1 MSRSTRAAGRRAAPR
16 AVRSRARTHRA
27 RTASKAIGLTLLS
40 ALVPGSGLMMG
51 GRKKLG
57 AFVLTLSI
65 GLLVIAAYVGLTQ
78 RDSVLALAVSPRQL
92 LIATG
97 AVVLLGIGW
106 IWTVVASHKLLRPV
120 SMTYTGRLAGSMVV
134 GLLCFAIAVPTTV
147 AAQTV
152 MAQRDLVGSVFQSE
166 GNSKSAT
173 RPKVDNAKDPWA
185 NTPRLNLLLLGA
197 DDGVGRTGVRTDT
210 VIVASIDTKTG
221 DTALISLSRNWMRM
235 PFPKD
240 SPLHEAYPDGFWD
253 PKQGN
258 VEQPEYYLDAM
269 YENVP
274 KAHPGILGQTDNEG
288 ADVVKLAVGAA
299 LGLKIDYYMQVNLA
313 GFRQM
318 IDALGGIT
326 VNVNYRVPIGGD
338 YGAGPGS
345 NSEKK
350 PSGYIEPGPNQKL
363 DGYHALWFA
372 RGRYGL
378 SDPSRQ
384 ERQRCTIHALVNS
397 ANPQTL
403 VTSYQQIANAGKEL
417 LRTDIP
423 LDILPAFT
431 QLGLKVKG
439 AKVSNIDLDKSKNF
453 PSGKNPNYEAMRE
466 IVQKALAPKPGKAPS
481 KKPTD
486 PSTNSPTKSP
496 TSSTTTKRPNTST
509 SPKSTPTPGE
519 EQNLADACAYN
530 PKQTGNN

>member
-16 AVRSRARTHRA
+16 ASRSRQRSHRA

-40 ALVPGSGLMMG
+40 ALVPGTGLLMG

-57 AFVLTLSI
+57 AFVLTISV
-65 GLLVIAAYVGLTQ
+65 GLLLIAAYVGLTQ

-97 AVVLLGIGW
+97 AVVLLGVFW
-106 IWTVVASHKLLRPV
+106 IWVVVASHKLIRPV
-120 SMTYTGRLAGSMVV
+120 SMTYTGRLVGSMFV
-134 GLLCFAIAVPTTV
+134 GLLCFGIAVPTTV

-173 RPKVDNAKDPWA
+173 RPKVSNAKDPWA
-185 NTPRLNLLLLGA
+185 HTPRLNLLLLGA
-197 DDGVGRTGVRTDT
+197 DDGAGRTGVRTDT

-221 DTALISLSRNWMRM
+221 DTSLISLSRNWMRM
-235 PFPKD
+235 PFPAD
-240 SPLHEAYPDGFWD
+240 SPLHKIYPDGYYD
-253 PKQGN
+253 PSGPA
-258 VEQPEYYLDAM
+258 EQPEFYLDSM
-269 YENVP
+269 YDNIP
-274 KAHPGILGQTDNEG
+274 RQHPGVLGQTDNMG
-288 ADVVKLAVGAA
+288 ADVVKLAASAA
-299 LGLKIDYYMQVNLA
+299 LGLDIDYYMQVNLA
-313 GFRQM
+313 GFRQI

-338 YGAGPGS
+338 YGEGPGS

-384 ERQRCTIHALVNS
+384 ERQRCTIHALVSS
-397 ANPQTL
+397 ANPQAL
-403 VTSYQQIANAGKEL
+403 VTSYQQIAKAGKQL

-431 QLGLKVKG
+431 QLALKVKN

-453 PSGKNPNYEAMRE
+453 PTGQNPNYSAMRE
-466 IVQKALAPKPGKAPS
+466 IIQKALSAQTKPVASTPTVKPTKRPTSGTT
-481 KKPTD
+481 KKPT
-486 PSTNSPTKSP
+486 PTK
-496 TSSTTTKRPNTST
+496 T
-509 SPKSTPTPGE
+509 TPTTPGTAE
-519 EQNLADACAYN
+519 NLNDACAYN
-530 PKQTGNN
+530 PSQTGN

>member
-1 MSRSTRAAGRRAAPR
+1 
-16 AVRSRARTHRA
+16 
-27 RTASKAIGLTLLS
+27 
-40 ALVPGSGLMMG
+40 MG

-57 AFVLTLSI
+57 AFVLTISV
-65 GLLVIAAYVGLTQ
+65 GLLLIAAYVGLTQ

-97 AVVLLGIGW
+97 AVVLLGGLW
-106 IWTVVASHKLLRPV
+106 IWVVVASHKLIRPV
-120 SMTYTGRLAGSMVV
+120 SMTYTGRLAGSLFV
-134 GLLCFAIAVPTTV
+134 GLLCFGIAVPTTV

-173 RPKVDNAKDPWA
+173 RPKVSNAKDPWA

-235 PFPKD
+235 PFPED
-240 SPLHEAYPDGFWD
+240 SPLHKIYPDGFYD
-253 PKQGN
+253 PNGPA
-258 VEQPEYYLDAM
+258 EQPEYYLDSM
-269 YENVP
+269 YDNIP
-274 KAHPGILGQTDNEG
+274 KAHPGVLGQTDNMG
-288 ADVVKLAVGAA
+288 ADVVKLAASAA
-299 LGLKIDYYMQVNLA
+299 LGLDIDYYMQVNLA
-313 GFRQM
+313 GFRQI

-338 YGAGPGS
+338 YGEGPGS

-384 ERQRCTIHALVNS
+384 ERQRCTIHALVSS
-397 ANPQTL
+397 ANPQAL
-403 VTSYQQIANAGKEL
+403 VTSYQQIAKAGKQL

-423 LDILPAFT
+423 LDILGAFT
-431 QLGLKVKG
+431 QLALKVKN
-439 AKVSNIDLDKSKNF
+439 AKVTNIDLDKSKNF
-453 PSGKNPNYEAMRE
+453 PTGQNPNYSAMRE
-466 IVQKALAPKPGKAPS
+466 IIQKALSAQTTPVASTPTVKPT
-481 KKPTD
+481 KKPTSGTTKK
-486 PSTNSPTKSP
+486 PTPTK
-496 TSSTTTKRPNTST
+496 T
-509 SPKSTPTPGE
+509 TPTTPGTAE
-519 EQNLADACAYN
+519 NLNDACAYN
-530 PKQTGNN
+530 PSQTGN

>member
-1 MSRSTRAAGRRAAPR
+1 MSRSTRAAGRRSAPR
-16 AVRSRARTHRA
+16 ANRSRHRSPRART
-27 RTASKAIGLTLLS
+27 TSKAIGLTLLS
-40 ALVPGSGLMMG
+40 ALIPGTGLLMG

-57 AFVLTLSI
+57 AFVLTISV
-65 GLLVIAAYVGLTQ
+65 GLLLIGAYVGLTQ

-97 AVVLLGIGW
+97 AVVLLGVCW
-106 IWTVVASHKLLRPV
+106 IWIVVASHKLLRPV
-120 SMTYTGRLAGSMVV
+120 SMTYTGRLAGSMFV
-134 GLLCFAIAVPTTV
+134 GLLCFGIAVPTTV

-173 RPKVDNAKDPWA
+173 RPKVNNQKDPWA

-235 PFPKD
+235 EFPED
-240 SPLHEAYPDGFWD
+240 SPLHKVYPDGYWD
-253 PKQGN
+253 PNLGN
-258 VEQPEYYLDAM
+258 VEQPEYYLDSM

-288 ADVVKLAVGAA
+288 ADVVKLAASA
-299 LGLKIDYYMQVNLA
+299 TLGLDIDYYMQVNLA
-313 GFRQM
+313 GFRQI
-318 IDALGGIT
+318 IDAVGGIT

-338 YGAGPGS
+338 YGDGPGS
-345 NSEKK
+345 NNAKK

-397 ANPQTL
+397 VNPATL
-403 VTSYQQIANAGKEL
+403 VTKYQQIASAGKQV

-423 LDILPAFT
+423 LDILGAFI
-431 QLGLKVKG
+431 QLGLKVKS
-439 AKVSNIDLDKSKNF
+439 AKVTNVDLDKNKNF
-453 PSGKNPNYEAMRE
+453 PTGKNPNYTAMRQL
-466 IVQKALAPKPGKAPS
+466 IQQAISPQTKPVA
-481 KKPTD
+481 
-486 PSTNSPTKSP
+486 STP
-496 TSSTTTKRPNTST
+496 STTTTKKPSSGST
-509 SPKSTPTPGE
+509 KKPSTKPTVQPGTA
-519 EQNLADACAYN
+519 QNLNDACAYD
-530 PKQTGNN
+530 PTQTGNN

>member
-16 AVRSRARTHRA
+16 AGRSRPRSHRA
-27 RTASKAIGLTLLS
+27 RTASKAIGLTLVS
-40 ALVPGSGLMMG
+40 ALIPGSGLLMG

-65 GLLVIAAYVGLTQ
+65 GLLLIGAYVGLTH

-97 AVVLLGIGW
+97 AVVVLGACW
-106 IWTVVASHKLLRPV
+106 IWVVIASHKLIRPV
-120 SMTYTGRLAGSMVV
+120 SMTYTGRLAGAMVV

-166 GNSKSAT
+166 GKSKSAT
-173 RPKVDNAKDPWA
+173 RPKVNNADPWA
-185 NTPRLNLLLLGA
+185 KIPRLNLLLLGA
-197 DDGVGRTGVRTDT
+197 DDGIGRTGVRTDT

-221 DTALISLSRNWMRM
+221 NTSLISLSRNWMRM
-235 PFPKD
+235 PFPAD
-240 SPLHEAYPDGFWD
+240 SPLHKAYPDGFWD
-253 PKQGN
+253 PSQGSI
-258 VEQPEYYLDAM
+258 EQPEYYLDAM
-269 YENVP
+269 YDNVP

-288 ADVVKLAVGAA
+288 ADAVKLAASAA
-299 LGLKIDYYMQVNLA
+299 LGLDIDYYMQVNLA
-313 GFRQM
+313 GFRQI

-338 YGAGPGS
+338 YGQGPGT
-345 NSEKK
+345 NGHKL

-397 ANPQTL
+397 ASPQAL
-403 VTSYQQIANAGKEL
+403 VTSYQEIAKASKEL

-423 LDILPAFT
+423 QEILPAFI
-431 QLGLKVKG
+431 QLALKVKS
-439 AKVSNIDLDKSKNF
+439 AKVTNIDLDKNKNF
-453 PSGKNPNYEAMRE
+453 PTGKNPDYTAMQQ
-466 IVQKALAPKPGKAPS
+466 IIQNSLNPVAGTPTPKPTNKPTTGTT
-481 KKPTD
+481 KKPT
-486 PSTNSPTKSP
+486 PAKT
-496 TSSTTTKRPNTST
+496 
-509 SPKSTPTPGE
+509 TPTPGTA
-519 EQNLADACAYN
+519 QNLADACAYN
-530 PKQTGNN
+530 PNETGTGN

>member
-1 MSRSTRAAGRRAAPR
+1 
-16 AVRSRARTHRA
+16 
-27 RTASKAIGLTLLS
+27 
-40 ALVPGSGLMMG
+40 MG

-57 AFVLTLSI
+57 AFVLTISV
-65 GLLVIAAYVGLTQ
+65 GLLLIGAYVGLTH

-92 LIATG
+92 LIATA
-97 AVVLLGIGW
+97 AVVLLGAGW

-120 SMTYTGRLAGSMVV
+120 SMTYTGRLAGSMFV

-173 RPKVDNAKDPWA
+173 RPKVNNKDPWA
-185 NTPRLNLLLLGA
+185 KIPRLNLLLLGA

-235 PFPKD
+235 PFPED
-240 SPLHEAYPDGFWD
+240 SPLHKVYPDGFWD
-253 PKQGN
+253 PSLGN

-288 ADVVKLAVGAA
+288 ADVVKLAASAA
-299 LGLKIDYYMQVNLA
+299 LGLDIDYYMQVNLA
-313 GFRQM
+313 GFRQI

-403 VTSYQQIANAGKEL
+403 VTSYQQIAKAGKQL

-423 LDILPAFT
+423 QDILASFI
-431 QLGLKVKG
+431 QLALKVKN
-439 AKVSNIDLDKSKNF
+439 AKVTNIDLDKNKNF
-453 PSGKNPNYEAMRE
+453 PTGKNPDYEAMRE
-466 IVQKALAPKPGKAPS
+466 IIQKAIAPKTNPVASTPS
-481 KKPTD
+481 VKPT
-486 PSTNSPTKSP
+486 KKP
-496 TSSTTTKRPNTST
+496 TSSTTTKRPTT
-509 SPKSTPTPGE
+509 PKTTATPGE
-519 EQNLADACAYN
+519 AQNLNDACAYN
-530 PKQTGNN
+530 PSQTGN

>member
-1 MSRSTRAAGRRAAPR
+1 
-16 AVRSRARTHRA
+16 
-27 RTASKAIGLTLLS
+27 
-40 ALVPGSGLMMG
+40 MG

-57 AFVLTLSI
+57 AFVLTISV
-65 GLLVIAAYVGLTQ
+65 GLLLIAAYVGLTR
-78 RDSVLALAVSPRQL
+78 RDSILAFAVSPRQL
-92 LIATG
+92 LIATA
-97 AVVLLGIGW
+97 AVVVLGVGW
-106 IWTVVASHKLLRPV
+106 IWIVVASHKLLRPV
-120 SMTYTGRLAGSMVV
+120 SMTYTGRLVGSMFV

-173 RPKVDNAKDPWA
+173 RPKVDNNKDPWA

-235 PFPKD
+235 PFPED
-240 SPLHEAYPDGFWD
+240 SPLHKIYPDGYWD
-253 PKQGN
+253 PSLGN
-258 VEQPEYYLDAM
+258 VEQPEYYLDSM
-269 YENVP
+269 YDNVP
-274 KAHPGILGQTDNEG
+274 KAHPGVLGQTDNMG
-288 ADVVKLAVGAA
+288 ADVVKLAASAA
-299 LGLKIDYYMQVNLA
+299 LGLDIDYYMQVNLA
-313 GFRQM
+313 GFRQI
-318 IDALGGIT
+318 IDAVGGIT

-338 YGAGPGS
+338 YGDGPGS
-345 NSEKK
+345 NTAKK

-397 ANPQTL
+397 VNPATL
-403 VTSYQQIANAGKEL
+403 VTKYNEIAAAGKQV

-423 LDILPAFT
+423 QEILGAFI
-431 QLGLKVKG
+431 QLGLKVKS
-439 AKVSNIDLDKSKNF
+439 AKVTNVDLDKNKNF
-453 PSGKNPNYEAMRE
+453 PTGKNPDYTAMQE
-466 IVQKALAPKPGKAPS
+466 IVQKAIAPKA
-481 KKPTD
+481 KPAA
-486 PSTNSPTKSP
+486 STP
-496 TSSTTTKRPNTST
+496 STTTTKKPSSGST
-509 SPKSTPTPGE
+509 KKATPKPAVTPGTAE
-519 EQNLADACAYN
+519 NLNDACAYN
-530 PKQTGNN
+530 PSQTGN

>member
-1 MSRSTRAAGRRAAPR
+1 MSRSTRAAGRRSAPR
-16 AVRSRARTHRA
+16 ASRSRHRSQRART
-27 RTASKAIGLTLLS
+27 TSNAIGLTLLS
-40 ALVPGSGLMMG
+40 ALIPGSGLLMG

-57 AFVLTLSI
+57 AFVLTISV
-65 GLLVIAAYVGLTQ
+65 GLLLIAAYVGLTR
-78 RDSVLALAVSPRQL
+78 RDSILAFAVSPRQL
-92 LIATG
+92 LIATA
-97 AVVLLGIGW
+97 AVVVLGVGW
-106 IWTVVASHKLLRPV
+106 IWIVVASHKLLRPV
-120 SMTYTGRLAGSMVV
+120 SMTYTGRLVGSMFV

-173 RPKVDNAKDPWA
+173 RPKVDNNKDPWA
-185 NTPRLNLLLLGA
+185 KTPRLNLLLLGA

-235 PFPKD
+235 PFPED
-240 SPLHEAYPDGFWD
+240 SPLHKIYPDGFWD
-253 PKQGN
+253 PKLGN
-258 VEQPEYYLDAM
+258 VEQPEYYLDSM
-269 YENVP
+269 YDNVP

-288 ADVVKLAVGAA
+288 ADVVKLAAGAA
-299 LGLKIDYYMQVNLA
+299 LGLDIDYYMQVNLA
-313 GFRQM
+313 GFRQI
-318 IDALGGIT
+318 IDAVGGIT

-338 YGAGPGS
+338 YGDGPGS
-345 NSEKK
+345 NTAKK

-397 ANPQTL
+397 VNPATL
-403 VTSYQQIANAGKEL
+403 VTKYQQIASAGKQV

-423 LDILPAFT
+423 QEILPAFI

-439 AKVSNIDLDKSKNF
+439 AKVTNVDLDKNKNF
-453 PSGKNPNYEAMRE
+453 PTGKNPDYTAMQE
-466 IVQKALAPKPGKAPS
+466 IIQKAIAPKTQPVSTPS
-481 KKPTD
+481 AATTKKPSSG
-486 PSTNSPTKSP
+486 STKKAT
-496 TSSTTTKRPNTST
+496 
-509 SPKSTPTPGE
+509 PKPAVTPGATE
-519 EQNLADACAYN
+519 NLNDACAYN
-530 PKQTGNN
+530 PSQTGN